1 MAWTWRTCRRDS
13 RTAFSK
19 SRSPW
24 RRKRAEAAGSRSRA
38 ARARRPAGSNSSSSS
53 RVKPD
58 PFTSTPG
65 AVAIAAAPTEEKTMA
80 MNLARHWWALAL
92 RGAAAIIFGVIAL
105 FWPPTAII
113 ALVAIFGAYALVDGI
128 LNLVAAVRA
137 GRTGQRWGALVFEG
151 IVSLAVGILTLF
163 FPGVTALAL
172 VLLVA
177 AWSLVTGVAEVVAAI
192 KLREMIQ
199 GEWLLALSGIL
210 SIAFGVL
217 LFISPLIGAIAIAI
231 WIGAYSVVFGA
242 LLVGLALRLRSWA
255 ARQQETQTP
264 AGPVARPA

>member
-1 MAWTWRTCRRDS
+1 MAL
-13 RTAFSK
+13 
-19 SRSPW
+19 
-24 RRKRAEAAGSRSRA
+24 
-38 ARARRPAGSNSSSSS
+38 
-53 RVKPD
+53 
-58 PFTSTPG
+58 
-65 AVAIAAAPTEEKTMA
+65 
-80 MNLARHWWALAL
+80 NLARNWWALAL
-92 RGAAAIIFGVIAL
+92 RGVAAIIFGVIAL

-137 GRTGQRWGALVFEG
+137 GRTGQRWGALVFEA

-192 KLREMIQ
+192 KLRKVIQ

-231 WIGAYSVVFGA
+231 WIGAYSLVFGA

-255 ARQQETQTP
+255 ARQEETHIP
-264 AGPVARPA
+264 AGPVPRPA

>member
-1 MAWTWRTCRRDS
+1 MAL
-13 RTAFSK
+13 
-19 SRSPW
+19 
-24 RRKRAEAAGSRSRA
+24 
-38 ARARRPAGSNSSSSS
+38 
-53 RVKPD
+53 
-58 PFTSTPG
+58 
-65 AVAIAAAPTEEKTMA
+65 
-80 MNLARHWWALAL
+80 NLARNWWALAL
-92 RGAAAIIFGVIAL
+92 RGVAAIIFGVIAL

-137 GRTGQRWGALVFEG
+137 GRTGQRWGALVFEA

-192 KLREMIQ
+192 KLRKVIQ
-199 GEWLLALSGIL
+199 GEWLLAVSGIL

-231 WIGAYSVVFGA
+231 WIGAYSLVFGA

-255 ARQQETQTP
+255 ARQQETHIP
-264 AGPVARPA
+264 AGPVPRPA